1 MPSHPALIFV
11 TPAYGELAPGGLAVS
26 ARRIVGH
33 LAEAY
38 PVTVITPSDLIP
50 PLSHRVSNECGLKVV
65 EVGKVAEPGMFLQF
79 LADVIET
86 VSRTEP
92 NPLFLSFY
100 CNAMAY
106 ATTLAARRQ
115 GVSPLLFARGNDI
128 DLDVFGESAFQ
139 IHYALSHA
147 RKVFCVSR
155 EIQSKVQAF
164 CPTAQTQYIPNGV
177 DVDHFAFQDGYAP
190 SSCTTAIKLNRKTLS
205 PGPSPC
211 KGEGLTVHQILNLKA
226 VSLRP
231 VIGLFGDI
239 KQKKGLDT
247 LLAAMDFGRYR
258 LRIVGELR
266 EESQKLLH
274 GFVSL
279 NPQALAQIELVPYI
293 QERDGL
299 LKHYREVD
307 IVCIPSRH
315 EGMSNVMLE
324 AMAVGKL
331 CVCSAVGGALDV
343 IRDGE
348 NGYLFDPH
356 SPESLRLALERAAL
370 CLSEGHESVRR
381 EASRTIREGFSA
393 ALERERYL
401 EALRAICR

>member
-1 MPSHPALIFV
+1 M
-11 TPAYGELAPGGLAVS
+11 
-26 ARRIVGH
+26 
-33 LAEAY
+33 
-38 PVTVITPSDLIP
+38 
-50 PLSHRVSNECGLKVV
+50 
-65 EVGKVAEPGMFLQF
+65 
-79 LADVIET
+79 
-86 VSRTEP
+86 
-92 NPLFLSFY
+92 
-100 CNAMAY
+100 
-106 ATTLAARRQ
+106 
-115 GVSPLLFARGNDI
+115 
-128 DLDVFGESAFQ
+128 
-139 IHYALSHA
+139 
-147 RKVFCVSR
+147 
-155 EIQSKVQAF
+155 
-164 CPTAQTQYIPNGV
+164 
-177 DVDHFAFQDGYAP
+177 
-190 SSCTTAIKLNRKTLS
+190 SS
-205 PGPSPC
+205 
-211 KGEGLTVHQILNLKA
+211 
-226 VSLRP
+226 RP

-247 LLAAMDFGRYR
+247 LLAAMDFGRYS

-266 EESQKLLH
+266 GESQKLLH

-279 NPQALAQIELVPYI
+279 HPQALAQIELVPYV
-293 QERDGL
+293 QGRDGL

-307 IVCIPSRH
+307 VVCIPSRH

-324 AMAVGKL
+324 AMAFGKL

-356 SPESLRLALERAAL
+356 SPESLRLSLERAAR